1 MPAGPGALLNR
12 RVGACSP
19 KPPEKLKFKKPD
31 IFEDLIPQTETLFLL
46 GVLIFS
52 NHEPMCVAVCLKHSL
67 TFWAHIFYR
76 VNKQTFVQRIIDYHS
91 WTQNFLK
98 AVGFLSDVI
107 V

>member
-1 MPAGPGALLNR
+1 MKNF
-12 RVGACSP
+12 
-19 KPPEKLKFKKPD
+19 KFKKPD
-31 IFEDLIPQTETLFLL
+31 IFEDLIFQTETLFYLE
-46 GVLIFS
+46 VMIFL
-52 NHEPMCVAVCLKHSL
+52 NYEPMCVAVCLKHSL